1 MHNFSENEARVL
13 DRLSDGQWYSTSKI
27 QKNHLKSF
35 KNADALRDFLLSLV
49 ERGYLLAGANNSYR
63 FLLPYLEEWR
73 TFRNLTSHYSK
84 DTNAP
89 RYFGGILED
98 DGWLLAPLR
107 SHDLVHFRAAGD
119 ITQERVQRAI
129 GLYGVANQD
138 SDGLIRISTA
148 YGTEIS
154 KFIKEWGEEEGV
166 DISGARLDV
175 GVRRRELAELPRDY
189 VEDFCK
195 FYVSF
200 SRNFLK
206 TQMTSVKK
214 HIADPD
220 DIQQQIY
227 LWIIHAI
234 QRYDASTSIP
244 FAAYLHSSLKRWVH
258 DLNRKSYGRAA
269 ADNELKYARAISAFT
284 SQHGRQPTNAELA
297 VILKE
302 DEATVREKINSI
314 TLVNNLRSMAPIDDG
329 EREIPLADAGATAE
343 EELAAE
349 TDRAMLSALL
359 TSTALEEGKTPRVIG
374 WLGLYSE
381 FWGDKKIVRKK
392 QSEEAILTAM
402 QARAKE
408 IVK

>member
-1 MHNFSENEARVL
+1 MHNYSEREALVL
-13 DRLSDGQWYSTSKI
+13 DRLSDGQWYSMSKI

-35 KNADALRDFLLSLV
+35 EDADALKDFLNSLV
-49 ERGYLLAGANNSYR
+49 EKNLLLAGNNNSYR
-63 FLLPYLEEWR
+63 FLLPHLEEWR
-73 TFRNLTSHYSK
+73 SFRDLKSEYAK
-84 DTNAP
+84 DTTSP

-98 DGWLLAPLR
+98 DGWLLSPLR
-107 SHDLVHFRAAGD
+107 SHDLVHFRASGS

-129 GLYGVANQD
+129 GLYGLANQD

-154 KFIKEWGEEEGV
+154 KFIKAWGEEEGV
-166 DISGARLDV
+166 DISGARLDL
-175 GVRRRELAELPRDY
+175 GVRRRELADLPRAY
-189 VEDFCK
+189 VEDFCQ

-206 TQMTSVKK
+206 NHMSSVRK
-214 HIADPD
+214 HISDPD

-234 QRYDASTSIP
+234 QRYDADTSIP

-269 ADNELKYARAISAFT
+269 ADNELKYSRAVSAFT
-284 SQHGRQPTNAELA
+284 SEHGRKPTTHELSE
-297 VILKE
+297 ILGE
-302 DEATVREKINSI
+302 SEPSVREKINSI
-314 TLVNNLRSMAPIDDG
+314 NLVNNLRTTSPIDDG
-329 EREIPLADAGATAE
+329 EREIPLSDSGATAE
-343 EELAAE
+343 EEYSAE
-349 TDRAMLSALL
+349 TDRALLSALL
-359 TSTALEEGKTPRVIG
+359 TSTALEEGKSPRVIG

-392 QSEEAILTAM
+392 QSEEAILQSM

-408 IVK
+408 IIK

>member
-1 MHNFSENEARVL
+1 MYNFSENESLLL

-35 KNADALRDFLLSLV
+35 GDAEVLKNFLGSLV
-49 ERGYLLAGANNSYR
+49 DKGYLISGANNSYR
-63 FLLPYLEEWR
+63 FILPHLEEWR
-73 TFRNLTSHYSK
+73 NYRDLTSHYAK
-84 DTNAP
+84 DTSAP

-98 DGWLLAPLR
+98 DGWMLAPLR
-107 SHDLVHFRAAGD
+107 SHDLVHFRASGS
-119 ITQERVQRAI
+119 ITQERIQRAI

-154 KFIKEWGEEEGV
+154 KFIKAWGEEEGV
-166 DISGARLDV
+166 DISGARLDL

-214 HIADPD
+214 HISDPD

-234 QRYDASTSIP
+234 QRYDAETSIP

-284 SQHGRQPTNAELA
+284 SQHGRHPTTTELSE
-297 VILKE
+297 ILGE
-302 DEATVREKINSI
+302 EEATVREKINSI
-314 TLVNNLRSMAPIDDG
+314 TLVNNLRSMSPIDDG
-329 EREIPLADAGATAE
+329 EREIPLTATGATAE
-343 EELAAE
+343 EELSAE
-349 TDRAMLSALL
+349 TDRSILSALL

-374 WLGLYSE
+374 WLGLYGE

-392 QSEEAILTAM
+392 QSEEAILAAM
-402 QARAKE
+402 QKRAKE
-408 IVK
+408 IIK

>member
-1 MHNFSENEARVL
+1 MHNFSENESLVL
-13 DRLSDGQWYSTSKI
+13 DRLSDGQWYSMSKI

-35 KNADALRDFLLSLV
+35 GSADELCDFLLSLV
-49 ERGYLLAGANNSYR
+49 GKGYLLAGANNSYR
-63 FLLPYLEEWR
+63 FLLPHLEEWR
-73 TFRNLTSHYSK
+73 TFRDITSHYSK

-129 GLYGVANQD
+129 GLYGIANQD
-138 SDGLIRISTA
+138 SDGLIRISTV

-154 KFIKEWGEEEGV
+154 KFIKTWGEEEGV

-269 ADNELKYARAISAFT
+269 ADNELKYARAVSAFT
-284 SQHGRQPTNAELA
+284 SKHGRQPTTTELG
-297 VILKE
+297 VILNE

-329 EREIPLADAGATAE
+329 EREIPLADTGATAE
-343 EELAAE
+343 EELASE
-349 TDRAMLSALL
+349 TDKAMLSALL

-402 QARAKE
+402 QKRAKE